1 MKKHLR
7 LPASTIE
14 SLLIMVYRGDSLVGG
29 NRGWSGWAVT
39 GLRELGE
46 RRGERIAEK

>member
-1 MKKHLR
+1 MKKHLQ

-14 SLLIMVYRGDSLVGG
+14 SLLIMVYRGDALVGR
-29 NRGWSGWAVT
+29 NRGWSGWTVT

-46 RRGERIAEK
+46 RRGERTAEK